1 MIKID
6 ANLASR
12 PFVNHRRFFL
22 ISGGLLVLLL
32 GISYWNLAR
41 YQSTRARRGEVNEQ
55 LNRDRARFATLGR
68 EQDKVLAR
76 LQTPETAEFL
86 DTLEHVNQLIRRR
99 TFSWTQLLNDLE
111 QLTPAN
117 LQIVAI
123 KPLIAGKAVVIE
135 IVANGRS
142 SQENVQFVSNLES
155 SGKFYDVSPLYE
167 EISKNPAFTGREIAV
182 QVKYKRAS

>member
-12 PFVNHRRFFL
+12 PFVNHRKFAM
-22 ISGGLLVLLL
+22 ISGGLLVLLV
-32 GISYWNLAR
+32 GFSYWNFSR
-41 YQSTRARRGEVNEQ
+41 YQTVRARRGELNAQ
-55 LNRDRARFATLGR
+55 LSRERVRIEALGR

-86 DTLEHVNQLIRRR
+86 ETLEHVNQLIRRR
-99 TFSWTQLLNDLE
+99 TFSWTKLLNDLE
-111 QLTPAN
+111 RLTPAN

-123 KPLIAGKAVVIE
+123 KPQVLGKGMVVE

-142 SQENVQFVSNLES
+142 SDDNVQFVSNLES
-155 SGKFYDVSPLYE
+155 SGKFYDVSPLHE
-167 EISKNPAFTGREIAV
+167 EISKNPAFVGREIAV
-182 QVKYKRAS
+182 QVKYKGQS

>member
-12 PFVNHRRFFL
+12 PFVNHRKFTM

-32 GISYWNLAR
+32 GISYWNYAR

-55 LNRDRARFATLGR
+55 FSRDRSRFESLGR
-68 EQDKVLAR
+68 EQAKVLAR
-76 LQTPETAEFL
+76 LQTLETAEFL

-111 QLTPAN
+111 RLTPAN
-117 LQIVAI
+117 LQIVTI
-123 KPLIAGKAVVIE
+123 RPQIAGKGIIIE

-142 SQENVQFVSNLES
+142 SQDNVQFVSNLES
-155 SGKFYDVSPLYE
+155 SGKFFDVSPLHE
-167 EISKNPAFTGREIAV
+167 EISNNPAFVGREIAV
-182 QVKYKRAS
+182 QVNFKGQS

>member
-12 PFVNHRRFFL
+12 PFVNHRKFYL

-32 GISYWNLAR
+32 GISYWNYAR

-55 LNRDRARFATLGR
+55 FSRDRSRFESLGR
-68 EQDKVLAR
+68 EQAKVLAR

-111 QLTPAN
+111 RLTPAN
-117 LQIVAI
+117 LQIVTI
-123 KPLIAGKAVVIE
+123 KPQIAGKGILIE

-142 SQENVQFVSNLES
+142 SQDNVQFVSNLES
-155 SGKFYDVSPLYE
+155 SGKFYDVSPLHE
-167 EISKNPAFTGREIAV
+167 EISKNPAFVGREIAV
-182 QVKYKRAS
+182 QVKYKGQS